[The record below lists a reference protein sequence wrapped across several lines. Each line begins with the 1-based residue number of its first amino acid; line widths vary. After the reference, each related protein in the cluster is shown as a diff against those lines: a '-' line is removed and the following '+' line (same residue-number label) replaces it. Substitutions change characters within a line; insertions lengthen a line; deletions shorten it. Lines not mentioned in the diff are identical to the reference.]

1 MLLSLWINYWRYN
14 MELTLLPVDLETG
27 ERIELTP
34 SNIKQLGNDEL
45 ANLTSNLKAMEKL
58 KKEAEQEIKSRLDKG
73 EKFTRASYPDKT
85 TYTRVLKLDDEAKRS
100 LIKNY
105 GWDSVEPLSITKLE
119 KKFGESIYEKL
130 QPFIVEVPKAKAVQW
145 DK

>member
-1 MLLSLWINYWRYN
+1 

-45 ANLTSNLKAMEKL
+45 ANLTSNLKVMEKL
-58 KKEAEQEIKSRLDKG
+58 KKEAEKEIKSRLDEG
-73 EKFTRASYPDKT
+73 EKFTRVSYPDKT

-130 QPFIVEVPKAKAVQW
+130 QPFIVEAPKAKAIQW

>member
-1 MLLSLWINYWRYN
+1 
-14 MELTLLPVDLETG
+14 MEFALLPVDRETG
-27 ERIELTP
+27 ETLELTP
-34 SNIKQLGNDEL
+34 SNIKKLPNDDL
-45 ANLTSNLKAMEKL
+45 ANLTISLKILEKL
-58 KKEAEQEIKSRLDKG
+58 KKEAEKEIKSRLDEG

-105 GWDSVEPLSITKLE
+105 GWDSVDPLSITKLE

-130 QPFIVEVPKAKAVQW
+130 QPFIVEVPKAKAIQW

>member
-1 MLLSLWINYWRYN
+1 MDLAI
-14 MELTLLPVDLETG
+14 LPVDRETG
-27 ERIELTP
+27 ETLELTP
-34 SNIKQLGNDEL
+34 DNVKKMANDDL
-45 ANLTSNLKAMEKL
+45 SNLTISLKIVEKL
-58 KKEAEQEIKSRLDKG
+58 KKEAEKEIKSRLDKG
-73 EKFTRASYPDKT
+73 EKFTRASYSDNT

-105 GWDSVEPLSITKLE
+105 GWDSIEPLSISKLE

-130 QPFIVEVPKAKAVQW
+130 QPYIVEVPKAKAIQW

>member
-1 MLLSLWINYWRYN
+1 MDLAI
-14 MELTLLPVDLETG
+14 LPVDRETG
-27 ERIELTP
+27 ETLELTP
-34 SNIKQLGNDEL
+34 DNVQKMANDDL
-45 ANLTSNLKAMEKL
+45 ANLTICFKAIEKL
-58 KKEAEQEIKSRLDKG
+58 KKEAEKEIKSRLDKG
-73 EKFTRASYPDKT
+73 EKFTRASYSEKT

-130 QPFIVEVPKAKAVQW
+130 QPFIVEAPKAKAIQW

>member
-1 MLLSLWINYWRYN
+1 

-45 ANLTSNLKAMEKL
+45 ANLTSNLKVMEKL
-58 KKEAEQEIKSRLDKG
+58 KKEAEKEIKSRLDEG
-73 EKFTRASYPDKT
+73 EKFTRVSYPDKT